1 MWLMESLQ
9 RPPRSVPSDGLA
21 IAATSMAFNLRKLCT
36 KSGRNNFALGTRS
49 CRMRTQDV
57 ATNVAIN
64 ASASR
69 IEKDEARDSGNA
81 RKVVGADLT
90 VPAFTPA
97 TAISSVPSPNLG
109 RDRDDAWVRAII
121 IARADTGDG
130 VLGVLRPTLTTG
142 RRTQRRQPKAA
153 AN

>member
-1 MWLMESLQ
+1 
-9 RPPRSVPSDGLA
+9 
-21 IAATSMAFNLRKLCT
+21 
-36 KSGRNNFALGTRS
+36 
-49 CRMRTQDV
+49 
-57 ATNVAIN
+57 
-64 ASASR
+64 
-69 IEKDEARDSGNA
+69 
-81 RKVVGADLT
+81 VGADLT

-142 RRTQRRQPKAA
+142 RRTQRRQPKARPTSRRE
-153 AN
+153 NRVLRDRR